1 MLFCWWILSAQS
13 ANTIYLLLLTCEAT
27 PSDVQCWVSQHHV
40 IWCRCVPEIF
50 HISFYPANCLIFF
63 FFFLMVCN
71 GQLVQILCHFAVK
84 NMHFRSN
91 DVEESTDLQTGGFF
105 ISCFFLFVLNT
116 CKSVIAH
123 FFPELCSWQ
132 GHMCYF
138 NVHMYMFNTEIFL
151 CLFNI
156 VTFSFLLL
164 YINHIN
170 M

>member
-1 MLFCWWILSAQS
+1 MFNVECLNIMSYDVDV
-13 ANTIYLLLLTCEAT
+13 YLKYF
-27 PSDVQCWVSQHHV
+27 
-40 IWCRCVPEIF
+40 IF
-50 HISFYPANCLIFF
+50 HFILLIVWFFF